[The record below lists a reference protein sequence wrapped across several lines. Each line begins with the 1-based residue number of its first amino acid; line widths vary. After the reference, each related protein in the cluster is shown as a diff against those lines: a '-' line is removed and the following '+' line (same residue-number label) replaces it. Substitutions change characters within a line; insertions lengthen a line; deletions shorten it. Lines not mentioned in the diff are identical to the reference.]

1 MTKLFTFLC
10 CLLATTFYAQI
21 NEGQDFCEATKD
33 GDYFPLSL
41 EKKKI
46 LWADSSY
53 LETQNG
59 TKEINGKIYIEFLQ
73 DWGKQKEKLYLREEN
88 GVIYQYD
95 DCCTIETVRYDKNF
109 KKGHSWKTAN
119 GKSTYEII
127 SYNGKLKTPFCEYK
141 NLLVIKAELEF
152 GTYHFYYLKGHG
164 YVGAT
169 TTKNKLIS
177 CVTPIW

>member
-1 MTKLFTFLC
+1 MTKFFTFLC

-109 KKGHSWKTAN
+109 KKGYSWKTAD

-141 NLLVIKAELEF
+141 NLLVIKAELEY
-152 GTYHFYYLKGHG
+152 GTYQFYYLQGHG